1 MMERRVGGAAGC
13 APAAATKASGSASAS
28 GRRKRILFGQL
39 EAGFLTL
46 GRRRSDPQLELAGL
60 AAPAHILPR
69 ELQIGVGQGEADR
82 PLLPLLEADLLE
94 ALQFIDCPRHPSDE
108 SPALRHYS
116 LLPLPRAPLLTA

>member
-1 MMERRVGGAAGC
+1 MMEPIFGRAAGC

-69 ELQIGVGQGEADR
+69 ERQIGVGQGEADR
-82 PLLPLLEADLLE
+82 PLLALLEAE
-94 ALQFIDCPRHPSDE
+94 IGGAHVCTPVTN
-108 SPALRHYS
+108 A
-116 LLPLPRAPLLTA
+116 